1 MPKRPFAPNRGL
13 PIGQGSGRGFTL
25 VELIAVVLV
34 ITVLAALALPTA
46 VTQLR
51 DRRVQEAARN
61 LALIYRQA
69 RLRAIGRGAAVL
81 VRFDGD
87 TSRFTVHEARL
98 GDLAPTPNCANLPV
112 SSCLNT
118 DWADTLGLNSQ
129 REVDG
134 FSAASTG
141 ELSTLAI
148 AVSDSVNTPVTALEI
163 CFTPLGRAFSRQV
176 IDGSAPFAP
185 LNQTYLA
192 TLSRPGLTR
201 TRQVVLMPNG
211 TARLTTQ

>member
-1 MPKRPFAPNRGL
+1 MSKHRFAISRGL
-13 PIGQGSGRGFTL
+13 PIGPGSRRGFTL
-25 VELIAVVLV
+25 VELIAVVLI

-46 VTQLR
+46 VAQLR

-61 LALIYRQA
+61 LALVYRQA

-81 VRFDGD
+81 VRFD
-87 TSRFTVHEARL
+87 TTRFTVHEARL
-98 GDLAPTPNCANLPV
+98 GNNAPTPTCANLPV

-118 DWADTLGLNSQ
+118 DWAGTVNTTVQ

-134 FSAASTG
+134 FGPASSG
-141 ELSTLAI
+141 ELSTLSI
-148 AVSDSVNTPVTALEI
+148 ALSDSVNTPVTALEI
-163 CFTPLGRAFSRQV
+163 CFTPLGRAFSREV

-211 TARLTTQ
+211 TARLSAQ